1 MSADAVI
8 DPESRGSHLPAPLRS
23 NPRPSL
29 INSALIIPALNNV
42 VLEEVSLS
50 CPW

>member
-23 NPRPSL
+23 TPRT
-29 INSALIIPALNNV
+29 ALNNV